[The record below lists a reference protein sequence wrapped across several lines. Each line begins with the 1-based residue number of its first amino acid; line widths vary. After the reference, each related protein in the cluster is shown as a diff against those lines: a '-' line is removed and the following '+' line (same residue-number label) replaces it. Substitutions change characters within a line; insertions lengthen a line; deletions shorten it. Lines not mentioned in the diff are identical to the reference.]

1 MPLQFL
7 ESSNFIPL
15 FYTVLH
21 YSEPIC
27 VDVLMLFDEKISTAF
42 SGYVWIT
49 ISDPEVDPTGELT
62 VWSIS

>member
-1 MPLQFL
+1 M
-7 ESSNFIPL
+7 
-15 FYTVLH
+15 
-21 YSEPIC
+21 
-27 VDVLMLFDEKISTAF
+27 DVLMLFDEKISTAF